1 MNLGY
6 LLLGLIFLFNP
17 NINVIDVLPDVI
29 GCLFILKGLSKL
41 SDLNRHIASAKAKFR
56 RLAWVALFKSF
67 VSLFTSGL
75 LDEILYEM
83 GLSILVDIFDSTMV
97 LVFVFIFGI
106 FELVYMIPA
115 FISLFEGIAF
125 LEIRHTDHRAR
136 RTNFAKPRF
145 GGVFDKVEFADG
157 TAFFEVYTDTSDVA
171 VTAKNFEEKV
181 FFPHGKEKVFL
192 SDAGFSARNDD
203 RLYLYESDEARTMSV
218 IFVLVR
224 TIATFLPELTVLSG
238 TGGGYVPSGGGFT
251 FGGMHDLLSYVL
263 AAIALFIGILWLVRM
278 IRYFQNFRKDT
289 AFIQSL
295 EQMYEKDILSDAS
308 LWTMRK
314 TLSFGSLCMWA
325 YLFLTCLKLDW
336 YFLMPEFAFGI
347 VMLFAFFRA
356 GDLAPEKRE
365 YRGKIIGFTLFSFAS
380 YVLLFATSMFYG
392 GRAFP
397 YLEEHFIPVFS
408 AYIIMFVISMIFF
421 WQIVSMKKKTL
432 LRMMDACT
440 ALSCP
445 TNSDGTNYH
454 RDVLRREIGKKI
466 RILAI
471 SEKIYVPFSVLCMA
485 VTVPFA
491 EDYAIMGLAWVFRI
505 LAGGVILLQY
515 LFVTDTLQNEFE
527 KVVSYT

>member
-6 LLLGLIFLFNP
+6 LLLGLVFLFNP

-41 SDLNRHIASAKAKFR
+41 SDLNRNIASARAKFR

-75 LDEILYEM
+75 LDKALYEM
-83 GLSILVDIFDSTMV
+83 RLSILVELFDSTMV
-97 LVFVFIFGI
+97 LVFVFVFGI
-106 FELVYMIPA
+106 FELLYMIPA

-157 TAFFEVYTDTSDVA
+157 TAFFEVYTDTSDIA
-171 VTAKNFEEKV
+171 VTAKKFEEKV
-181 FFPHGKEKVFL
+181 FFSHGKEKVFL
-192 SDAGFSARNDD
+192 ADAGFAARNDD

-238 TGGGYVPSGGGFT
+238 TGGGYVSSGGGFT

-263 AAIALFIGILWLVRM
+263 AAIALFIGIIWLVRM
-278 IRYFQNFRKDT
+278 VRYFQNFRRDE
-289 AFIQSL
+289 AFIRAL
-295 EQMYEKDILSDAS
+295 EEKYQKDILSDAS

-325 YLFLTCLKLDW
+325 YLFLACLKLDW

-365 YRGKIIGFTLFSFAS
+365 YRGNIIGYICFSAVSYAILF
-380 YVLLFATSMFYG
+380 VTSMLYG
-392 GRAFP
+392 GSAFP
-397 YLEEHFIPVFS
+397 YLEENFIPVFA
-408 AYIIMFVISMIFF
+408 AYVIVFAISMVFF
-421 WQIVSMKKKTL
+421 WRLASAKKKTL

-466 RILAI
+466 RILALT
-471 SEKIYVPFSVLCMA
+471 EKIYAPFSVLCMA

-491 EDYAIMGLAWVFRI
+491 EDYAILGLAWVFRI
-505 LAGGVILLQY
+505 LAGGAILLQY
-515 LFVTDTLQNEFE
+515 LFVTDRLQNEFE